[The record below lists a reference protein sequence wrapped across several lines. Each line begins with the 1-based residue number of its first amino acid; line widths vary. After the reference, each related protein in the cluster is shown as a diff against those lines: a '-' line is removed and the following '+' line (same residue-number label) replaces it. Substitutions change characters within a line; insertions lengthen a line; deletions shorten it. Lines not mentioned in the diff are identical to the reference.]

1 MNMEMNSNEFVK
13 KYPPSQYM
21 FVCNSNMKDEVEKFS
36 PYEIAYNDC
45 ILNDQVYIIQKES
58 NLYKRESFLF
68 REE

>member
-36 PYEIAYNDC
+36 PYE
-45 ILNDQVYIIQKES
+45 K
-58 NLYKRESFLF
+58 
-68 REE
+68 